1 MTSVKVEKPALRPE
15 LPTLPERIK
24 RLPVDPA
31 RGYPVPWFVEWVD
44 GKPDFRIMSHEKLLK
59 IVGGE
64 KRCWTCGQP
73 LGRYLA
79 FVIGPMC
86 AVNRISAEPPSHF
99 ECAVFS
105 AKACPFL
112 SRPRAHR
119 REAGKPEG
127 LMDAAGTMI
136 ARNPGVALV
145 WVTRSYRV
153 IDTRAQHT
161 SRYLFQVGD
170 PAHVFA
176 FAQGRQAT
184 KEEVAQSI
192 DSGLPLLEQACEL
205 ENTPERQAG
214 ARQDL
219 ARQVILA
226 RQLLGVPK
234 GEP

>member
-1 MTSVKVEKPALRPE
+1 MTTAVKSAVPVRPG

-24 RLPVDPA
+24 RLPVDPD

-44 GKPDFRIMSHEKLLK
+44 GKPDFRIMSHEKLLL

-64 KRCWTCGQP
+64 KRCWVCGQK
-73 LGRYLA
+73 LGVHLA

-112 SRPRAHR
+112 TRPRMHR

-136 ARNPGVALV
+136 PRNPGVALV
-145 WVTRSYRV
+145 WVSKKYRV
-153 IDTRAQHT
+153 IDTKQQNT
-161 SRYLFQVGD
+161 SRYLFEVGE
-170 PAHVFA
+170 PRHVFA
-176 FAQGRQAT
+176 FTQGRQAT
-184 KEEVAQSI
+184 KEEIAASI

-205 ENTPERQAG
+205 EHTPEERMG
-214 ARQDL
+214 ARKDL
-219 ARQVILA
+219 ARQVMLA
-226 RQLLGVPK
+226 RQLLGIPQ
-234 GEP
+234 GCG